1 VSVEIGLL
9 YSRIRRDE
17 KLLLSELRDR
27 GHEVRKVDVRD
38 TTFGVGAA
46 GDSTAVGDAGDDT
59 ENETTDA
66 GDDTEEA
73 TDATSALAGCDVVL
87 DRCLATSRSMYTTR
101 FAEAYDL
108 PVVNDP
114 ATARVCADKVET
126 SLALAEAGIP
136 TPETRVAF
144 DTESALAA
152 VESFGYPCVLKPVVG
167 SWGRLM
173 AKLEGRAAA
182 EAVLEHKATL
192 GHYEHKVFYVQ
203 NFVEKPGRDLRVLV
217 CGTEPVA
224 AMSRSGDHWL
234 TNAKQGA
241 DTAAFELDDRAA
253 ELATA
258 AAEAVGGGLLGVD
271 LMEVG
276 AAEDADA
283 VDSDADPAGSDADP
297 ADSDADPADSDADAE
312 TESRYTVHEVNH
324 TVEFKALNDAVG
336 RDVPATV
343 VDWLETTHG
352 AADEAGDTDETGD
365 ADETGDTDDTR
376 EVIAE

>member
-27 GHEVRKVDVRD
+27 GHDVQKIDVRD
-38 TTFGVGAA
+38 TTFAVGAA
-46 GDSTAVGDAGDDT
+46 GDSTAVGDGVDETDDGTVNGAGDT
-59 ENETTDA
+59 EQ
-66 GDDTEEA
+66 A
-73 TDATSALAGCDVVL
+73 TDGAAALAGCDVVL
-87 DRCLATSRSMYTTR
+87 DRCLATSRSVYTTR
-101 FAEAYDL
+101 FAEAYDV

-126 SLALAEAGIP
+126 SLALADAGVP

-203 NFVEKPGRDLRVLV
+203 QFVAKPGRDLRVLV

-224 AMSRSGDHWL
+224 AMSRAGDHWL

-283 VDSDADPAGSDADP
+283 
-297 ADSDADPADSDADAE
+297 ADSDEDAADADADA
-312 TESRYTVHEVNH
+312 ESRYTVHEVNH
-324 TVEFKALNDAVG
+324 TVEFKALNDAVD

-343 VDWLETTHG
+343 VDWLEATHG
-352 AADEAGDTDETGD
+352 AE
-365 ADETGDTDDTR
+365 TDDTGGTDDT
-376 EVIAE
+376 EQVIAE